1 MSEEEA
7 RKPAGA
13 GEREWGFAGA
23 TLVALLLVVA
33 GHGTGEMLSDWPP
46 QIALRRLVAGDPS
59 GALSLAGGLLGEMK
73 LTDWLLAV
81 FLVLAALFVVHQRRA
96 VVGFFRSFRVGVTL
110 VLLSTLAV
118 MIGVLVP
125 QIEGFE
131 DPEVRVDLEREH
143 EKAQLLMEHGA
154 IPAAARNQHTQYE
167 AYRWAEGYFLWN
179 LLHLYGVGRGKAE
192 PLSAGLE
199 EQLEALGRRYG
210 PEEQENRRKR
220 YLSGARQRVDNPEIG
235 AWIREHEDL
244 LWRSFRIA
252 TLLELNRT
260 YKSSWFA
267 SLLILLFLS
276 ILTNTLRTP
285 PWRWL
290 SLDKAGTILSH
301 LGMMVLLVGGLV
313 SNMATDRGI
322 LQLDLDDPEP
332 QDTYW
337 RHFDPRKAS
346 RMPFG
351 VKLDHFARRDWK
363 ALEVLFPDAPRGLSV
378 PRFTLWEG
386 REIDLDFREGEA
398 GVLRPALRLRV
409 LALHE
414 QARVGA
420 PRASERPLLPGGTPV
435 PLAELEIRDPG
446 GVETAF
452 LSPGGPIADLYDPD
466 GAFRLRSLFT
476 PSDDDGDPA
485 AEMPAEE
492 GILGQLL
499 VELEGSGVGQ
509 AGYELRE
516 GATIEVAGGFRLEVV
531 RATTN
536 FRFGGPGEGEVV
548 DERPLA
554 EQPHTMPAV
563 VLDVHPP
570 DGGPPER
577 RVLLDAYDPVEFG
590 QQADFE
596 HPELVVRL
604 RWDRWSSPGPP
615 RYLLRWS
622 ESGRGEL
629 VAGDGSAQPVVLGSP
644 LSLPGEVPVVPLGLL
659 ANGRVE
665 RDIDYTAPRAGLA
678 GWDAGFYARS
688 PRGLELEVIR
698 FPDTARE
705 SRSIAIMA
713 TTREGG
719 AELWRP
725 EDGRFVLH
733 YLENDESMPFE
744 WRSELSIHERDAGG
758 GWRPVDVGT
767 ERQREIRVNDYFQHR
782 GYRFFQTNAD
792 ARFPSYSGVGV
803 VYDPGIPLVLIGM
816 WAVIAGG
823 AVAFLVKPIARAR
836 RREEVEA

>member
-1 MSEEEA
+1 VSEEEA

-81 FLVLAALFVVHQRRA
+81 FLVLVAFFVVHQRRA

-110 VLLSTLAV
+110 VILSILAV

-143 EKAQLLMEHGA
+143 EKAQLLKEHGA

-179 LLHLYGVGRGKAE
+179 LLHLYGIGRGKAE

-220 YLSGARQRVDNPEIG
+220 YLSGARQRVDSPEIG

-244 LWRSFRIA
+244 LWHSFRIA

-290 SLDKAGTILSH
+290 SLDKAGTTLSH

-332 QDTYW
+332 EDTYW

-363 ALEVLFPDAPRGLSV
+363 ALEVLFADAPRGLAV
-378 PRFTLWEG
+378 PRFTLWKG
-386 REIDLDFREGEA
+386 REIDLDYREDAAGE
-398 GVLRPALRLRV
+398 LRPALRLRV

-414 QARVGA
+414 QAEVGA
-420 PRASERPLLPGGTPV
+420 PRAIPQALLPGATPV
-435 PLAELEIRDPG
+435 PIAELEIRDPA
-446 GVETAF
+446 GVERAF
-452 LSPGGPIADLYDPD
+452 LTPNGPMADLFDPN
-466 GAFRLRSLFT
+466 GSFRLRTVSA
-476 PSDDDGDPA
+476 DADPA
-485 AEMPAEE
+485 GELPAEE
-492 GILGQLL
+492 GLLGHLL
-499 VELEGSGVGQ
+499 VELQGSGQGQ
-509 AGYELRE
+509 ASHELRE
-516 GATIEVAGGFRLEVV
+516 DVSIEAPGGFRIEVV
-531 RATTN
+531 RATRN
-536 FRFGGPGEGEVV
+536 FRLGAPGEGEIV
-548 DERPLA
+548 DQRPLA
-554 EQPHTMPAV
+554 EQPFGMAAV

-570 DGGPPER
+570 DGGEPER
-577 RVLLDAYDPVEFG
+577 RTLLEAIDPVESG
-590 QQADFE
+590 DQAGFE
-596 HPELVVRL
+596 HSELVVRL
-604 RWDRWSSPGPP
+604 RWDSWSSPGPP
-615 RYLLRWS
+615 RYVLRWS
-622 ESGRGEL
+622 EEGRGEL
-629 VAGDGSAQPVVLGSP
+629 VAQDGAVEPALPGAP
-644 LSLPGEVPVVPLGLL
+644 LALPGEVPIVPLQLL

-665 RDIDYTAPRAGLA
+665 REIDFPAPRAGVA

-688 PRGLELEVIR
+688 PRGLEIEVIR
-698 FPDTARE
+698 SPDTPAE

-725 EDGRFVLH
+725 DDGSFVLH
-733 YLENDESMPFE
+733 FLENDDAMPFE
-744 WRSELSIHERDAGG
+744 WRSVLSIHERDPAG

-767 ERQREIRVNDYFQHR
+767 ERQREIRVNDYFMHR

-792 ARFPSYSGVGV
+792 ARFPTYSGVGV
-803 VYDPGIPLVLIGM
+803 VYDPGIPLVLAGM
-816 WAVIAGG
+816 WAVIAGT
-823 AVAFLVKPIARAR
+823 AVAFLVLPIARAR
-836 RREEVEA
+836 RGREVEA